1 MPRFTFLIY
10 VACWLWKHL
19 SLILLVYTLQ
29 DKVPISYS
37 GIEGF
42 SRSAF
47 LAMLYSHDSSLPGT
61 VMPAEQLF
69 PSSPCVFPEPVPTV
83 CLECPANP
91 CQWMPVSPPKPTF
104 NFTDTSGTSPWL
116 LQPVW
121 SFPTRGFVISDGANR
136 VANRVVVGG

>member
-1 MPRFTFLIY
+1 MSSVHFATVHTCRLALSPFTCPLVKNVVYLLQINALVHFSHLCCLL
-10 VACWLWKHL
+10 ALKHL

-47 LAMLYSHDSSLPGT
+47 LAMLYSHEPSLPGT

-69 PSSPCVFPEPVPTV
+69 PSSLCVFPEPVPTV
-83 CLECPANP
+83 CLECPP
-91 CQWMPVSPPKPTF
+91 EPLPVNACFSSKAH
-104 NFTDTSGTSPWL
+104 L
-116 LQPVW
+116 
-121 SFPTRGFVISDGANR
+121 
-136 VANRVVVGG
+136 